1 MCHTTVVNIAVHNW
15 KRTPSVTN
23 RSPPERRGMR
33 FHVVCLLFSTSGE
46 VGPGYSPTTRI
57 RLIWIPPTMR
67 RLNKVIA
74 ELSAAMAA
82 IRETAQ
88 LIKLISDA
96 KTESEIS
103 AAVGELHS
111 KLASIQRECVSL
123 VELVGSYQEMNASL
137 KAKIADFEDFKSQ
150 SEGYFINQLDSGS
163 LVYSKEQIVGEKE
176 IMVHLCPHCF
186 IKKQISILQPKEVS
200 EYASYKQSRC
210 PSCKNEFDM
219 DQNC

>member
-1 MCHTTVVNIAVHNW
+1 M
-15 KRTPSVTN
+15 
-23 RSPPERRGMR
+23 
-33 FHVVCLLFSTSGE
+33 
-46 VGPGYSPTTRI
+46 
-57 RLIWIPPTMR
+57 
-67 RLNKVIA
+67 
-74 ELSAAMAA
+74 
-82 IRETAQ
+82 
-88 LIKLISDA
+88 
-96 KTESEIS
+96 
-103 AAVGELHS
+103 
-111 KLASIQRECVSL
+111 
-123 VELVGSYQEMNASL
+123 L